1 MWLSKVDIW
10 ATPLLLIC
18 LRHLYTQVSFVI
30 QSLMKFFGSYSR
42 STTVKPF
49 NLVHQNPVFSSMNAS
64 AYHLLRIFSS
74 PIKKVQNMTSEIL
87 ENGLEQLKNITL
99 VPIQEKIDTFSNQTA
114 SVLNELQ
121 PRQVLN
127 KLTSIMK
134 PSVDTLNTLVNKMIK
149 TQIEG
154 IYFLTSG
161 SQSVT
166 CAWIGGHS

>member
-1 MWLSKVDIW
+1 MRRPFGQKYLFCDTI
-10 ATPLLLIC
+10 LIK
-18 LRHLYTQVSFVI
+18 
-30 QSLMKFFGSYSR
+30 KFASYSR

-49 NLVHQNPVFSSMNAS
+49 NLVHRNPVFSSMNAS
-64 AYHLLRIFSS
+64 AYHLLKIFSS

-114 SVLNELQ
+114 SVLNDLQ
-121 PRQVLN
+121 PGQVIN

-134 PSVDTLNTLVNKMIK
+134 PSVDTLNTLVKKMIK

-154 IYFLTSG
+154 IKGKCNL
-161 SQSVT
+161 
-166 CAWIGGHS
+166 ANP